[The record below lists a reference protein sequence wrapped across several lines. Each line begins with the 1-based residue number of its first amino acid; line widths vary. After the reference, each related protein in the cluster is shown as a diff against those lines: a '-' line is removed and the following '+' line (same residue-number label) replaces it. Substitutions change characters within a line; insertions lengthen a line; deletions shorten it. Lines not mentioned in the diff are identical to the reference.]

1 METHYKLAGDLSL
14 AAFLELKA
22 TAFYFFKKS
31 FKKEL
36 AKRSFGGFEVSD
48 EEDFKWITPTEPLQT
63 EEEIESDMKDGLKID
78 LNFVE
83 NNIWTRTKF
92 VEVSSG
98 FFKGDRNR
106 VLVVDRALAQ
116 FDRVRGSKISADKK
130 VQALKRLE
138 IQIGNY
144 LKTTKGTSSRTKEVQ
159 TLNDQIQMALK
170 SLREKID
177 KKLINA

>member
-1 METHYKLAGDLSL
+1 
-14 AAFLELKA
+14 
-22 TAFYFFKKS
+22 
-31 FKKEL
+31 
-36 AKRSFGGFEVSD
+36 
-48 EEDFKWITPTEPLQT
+48 
-63 EEEIESDMKDGLKID
+63 MKDGLKID

-83 NNIWTRTKF
+83 NNIWTKTKF
-92 VEVSSG
+92 VDVSSG

-170 SLREKID
+170 SLREKIN